1 MPMELRVPAA
11 AAVRPGGHGV
21 ALAGASAPGAASGQ
35 PRVTPALLSPG
46 FFSII
51 EERIWKL

>member
-11 AAVRPGGHGV
+11 AAVRTGGHGV